1 MHLIGNFLGTALAV
15 LVAAEFV
22 PGFYVDG
29 LVTSLIVAVLLGIV
43 SITLRPILL
52 LFTLPINILTLGLFS
67 FVVNAGLV
75 ILAAYIVP
83 GVDIDGFITAL
94 LFSIIVSLVNALFAP
109 LRWV

>member
-1 MHLIGNFLGTALAV
+1 MGIMHIITTAAAIAVAAYVLPGVTATWIGILVLAV
-15 LVAAEFV
+15 V
-22 PGFYVDG
+22 
-29 LVTSLIVAVLLGIV
+29 LGIINV
-43 SITLRPILL
+43 FIKPVISLL
-52 LFTLPINILTLGLFS
+52 TLPLTVVTLGLFS
-67 FVVNAGLV
+67 LVVNAGLV